1 MRSARRRLRVGSADR
16 GLQVGVGLAVGG
28 GGGGVTKGGER
39 LLFGALLL
47 SLVAQRQQQ
56 ELRRR
61 LARDRDKNIF
71 GTLLK

>member
-1 MRSARRRLRVGSADR
+1 MRSARRRLRVGSAGR

-28 GGGGVTKGGER
+28 GVTKEGER
-39 LLFGALLL
+39 WLFGALLL

>member
-1 MRSARRRLRVGSADR
+1 MRSARRRVRVGSADR
-16 GLQVGVGLAVGG
+16 GLQVGVGLAVG

>member
-28 GGGGVTKGGER
+28 GVVTKGGER
-39 LLFGALLL
+39 WLFGALLL